1 MTAPYFVRRA
11 PRREGPQRRRDS
23 VQKSYVIKRRL
34 LAAGMTGWQLA
45 DLLGVHEHQID
56 LEELP
61 DLPVRVLL
69 ELARRLDMH
78 PADLMP
84 GSDDLFELPRQRRV
98 ADRRPV
104 GADHDALTV
113 LTALAYAD
121 DPLTADAL
129 AAALSWTRHRTD
141 TALDHARTH
150 PDTGGV
156 LLLRHVPPE
165 AYTVTPRLDILDAY
179 QVDALTGRKKSNA
192 AVRGPIQPTEA
203 EVLLRVW
210 VDGGIDPH
218 DAAQRQALEDLA
230 AAEMVNPGGI
240 VDRFHDNVLYSLLG
254 LPASSLPTDNNSAFP
269 LT

>member
-1 MTAPYFVRRA
+1 MTAPYSGR
-11 PRREGPQRRRDS
+11 PIHREGPQRRRDS
-23 VQKSYVIKRRL
+23 VQRSYVIKRRL

-84 GSDDLFELPRQRRV
+84 GSDDLFELPRQCQV
-98 ADRRPV
+98 ADRRPA

-113 LTALAYAD
+113 LTALAHAD
-121 DPLTADAL
+121 GPLTSDAL
-129 AAALSWTRHRTD
+129 AAAQSWTRHRTD

-150 PDTGGV
+150 PEAGGV

-165 AYTVTPRLDILDAY
+165 AYTATPRLDILDAH
-179 QVDALTGRKKSNA
+179 QLDALTGRKKPNA
-192 AVRGPIQPTEA
+192 AVRGPIQPAEA

-210 VDGGIDPH
+210 VDGGIDLH

-240 VDRFHDNVLYSLLG
+240 VDCLHDNVLYSLLG
-254 LPASSLPTDNNSAFP
+254 APHIVTAY
-269 LT
+269 